1 MVLKPTKRDD
11 GEDSSRSVDESSDG
25 RERYE
30 TREDCTTDRFGLK
43 SLQGIPH
50 GLSSVQLFLIG
61 TALKCLLSY

>member
-1 MVLKPTKRDD
+1 MAKILLDLWMSPP
-11 GEDSSRSVDESSDG
+11 DG

-30 TREDCTTDRFGLK
+30 TREDCTTNRFGLK

-61 TALKCLLSY
+61 TALKC